1 MDIFFAGFDGVVV
14 VVEVEEEE
22 EEEEEEGRKEGAVE
36 EIERKEATRIVW
48 RAACLAAYMVCCRVL
63 F

>member
-1 MDIFFAGFDGVVV
+1 VVV
-14 VVEVEEEE
+14 VVE

-48 RAACLAAYMVCCRVL
+48 RAACLAAYIVRRCVVSCL
-63 F
+63 SLIE